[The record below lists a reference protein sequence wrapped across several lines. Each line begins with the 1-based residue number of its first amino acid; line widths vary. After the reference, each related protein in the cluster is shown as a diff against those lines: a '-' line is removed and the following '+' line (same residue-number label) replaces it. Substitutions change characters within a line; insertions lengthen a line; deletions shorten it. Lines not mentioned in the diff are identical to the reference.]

1 MSSINKP
8 IIACSPFCGST
19 SALKSQQKETG
30 MKDKD
35 LETAKEFLQNMLAPL
50 DEEEKKQLLKLL
62 LDITENI

>member
-1 MSSINKP
+1 
-8 IIACSPFCGST
+8 
-19 SALKSQQKETG
+19 